1 MCRGYTDIWAAEVE
15 NLQEMGG
22 GISSACLVSPYYATE
37 DASADTCVAFA
48 STHVQVS

>member
-22 GISSACLVSPYYATE
+22 GDQFSVPGITLLRNGGRFCRHLR
-37 DASADTCVAFA
+37 CVC
-48 STHVQVS
+48 